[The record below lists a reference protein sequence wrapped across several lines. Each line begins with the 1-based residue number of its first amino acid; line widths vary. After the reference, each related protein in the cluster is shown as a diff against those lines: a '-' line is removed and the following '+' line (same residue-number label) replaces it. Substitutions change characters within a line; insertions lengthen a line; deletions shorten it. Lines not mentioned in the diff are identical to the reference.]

1 MPACGTGPT
10 LHSVSSARRT
20 ERDCTAKARLQV
32 IVLTVRAI
40 FSKTPQSPLPRACA
54 RAPSCKRAPPL
65 QHSTLSGSAFRPA
78 RCLPAQADSASHA
91 VLCLTPPCLPPQ
103 EARWRRRCRSS
114 CRSCAQPP
122 SRTPSP
128 RTAESVCGAWVH
140 VSPANLIPSRETWRR
155 NAAAPKRRTVG
166 SRGRAPA

>member
-1 MPACGTGPT
+1 MPCGPACRTDR
-10 LHSVSSARRT
+10 SVSSARRT

-32 IVLTVRAI
+32 IVLTVRTI
-40 FSKTPQSPLPRACA
+40 FSKTPHSALPRACT
-54 RAPSCKRAPPL
+54 RAPSCKCAPPR

-166 SRGRAPA
+166 SLGRAPA